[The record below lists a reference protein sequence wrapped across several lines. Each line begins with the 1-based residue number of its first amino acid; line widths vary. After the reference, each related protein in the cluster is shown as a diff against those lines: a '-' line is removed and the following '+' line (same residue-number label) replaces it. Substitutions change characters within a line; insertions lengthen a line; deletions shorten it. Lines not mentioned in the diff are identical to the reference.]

1 MGLPSSSA
9 QSELEDSDEE
19 QDQDLD
25 EELAMDLDIDL
36 EDVTEEGEVSDQFI
50 ILDLLDTQLSYS
62 C

>member
-25 EELAMDLDIDL
+25 EELAMDLDINL
-36 EDVTEEGEVSDQFI
+36 EGVTEEGEVSDQSI
-50 ILDLLDTQLSYS
+50 ILDLLDT
-62 C
+62 